1 MGKIIVIGIAVLGL
15 IGCKSIAMKMNGM
28 TKPQLE
34 NAQTIREKA
43 HAFGMDTT
51 NIVSVHSRD
60 FVHELKRAG
69 IPDAL
74 IYDRNGN
81 YIEYRAT
88 DTSCNAGLFQ
98 FIPDLKLN
106 TTYNQPDSI
115 SLSEIWTKYRDLNG
129 NVLKAVEPSDF
140 YVLIYWTTWSGKLN
154 KDHVK
159 VWEDLAKVN
168 TNCSIKVIKVNLD
181 LQDHW
186 EEGDKEKLVE
196 AMTGK
201 KKK

>member
-1 MGKIIVIGIAVLGL
+1 MRKIIVIGIAVLGL
-15 IGCKSIAMKMNGM
+15 VGCKAIAMKMNGM
-28 TKPQLE
+28 TDPQLE

-51 NIVSVHSRD
+51 NIVTVHSKD
-60 FVHELKRAG
+60 FPNELKRSG

-106 TTYNQPDSI
+106 TTYNQPAAI
-115 SLSEIWTKYRDLNG
+115 SLDELWKKYRDLNG
-129 NVLKAVEPSDF
+129 NMLAAVEPADF
-140 YVLIYWTTWSGKLN
+140 YVLIYWTAWSGKLN

-159 VWEDLAKVN
+159 IWEDLAKAN

-181 LQDHW
+181 LQDYW
-186 EEGDKEKLVE
+186 EEGDKKTLVE

>member
-1 MGKIIVIGIAVLGL
+1 MRKIIVIGIAVLGL
-15 IGCKSIAMKMNGM
+15 VGCKAIAMKMNGM
-28 TKPQLE
+28 TDPQLE

-51 NIVSVHSRD
+51 NIVTVYSKD
-60 FVHELKRAG
+60 FPNELKRSG

-106 TTYNQPDSI
+106 TTYNQPAAI
-115 SLSEIWTKYRDLNG
+115 SLDELWKKYRDLNG
-129 NVLKAVEPSDF
+129 NMLAAVEPADF
-140 YVLIYWTTWSGKLN
+140 YVLIYWTAWSGKLN

-159 VWEDLAKVN
+159 IWEDLAKAN

-181 LQDHW
+181 LQDYW
-186 EEGDKEKLVE
+186 EEGDKKTLVE

>member
-1 MGKIIVIGIAVLGL
+1 MRKMLVIGAAILGL
-15 IGCKSIAMKMNGM
+15 VSCKAIAMKMNGM
-28 TKPQLE
+28 TDPQLE
-34 NAQTIREKA
+34 TAQTIREKA

-51 NIVSVHSRD
+51 NIVTVNSKD
-60 FVHELKRAG
+60 FPNELKRSG

-74 IYDRNGN
+74 IYDRNGK
-81 YIEYRAT
+81 YIEYRLT

-98 FIPDLKLN
+98 LIPDLKLN
-106 TTYNQPDSI
+106 ATYNQPDAI
-115 SLSEIWTKYRDLNG
+115 SLDELWKKYLDLNG
-129 NVLKAVEPSDF
+129 NTLKAVEPSDF
-140 YVLIYWTTWSGKLN
+140 YVLIYWTAWSGKLN

-159 VWEDLAKVN
+159 VWEDLAKAN
-168 TNCSIKVIKVNLD
+168 TNCSIKVVKVNLD